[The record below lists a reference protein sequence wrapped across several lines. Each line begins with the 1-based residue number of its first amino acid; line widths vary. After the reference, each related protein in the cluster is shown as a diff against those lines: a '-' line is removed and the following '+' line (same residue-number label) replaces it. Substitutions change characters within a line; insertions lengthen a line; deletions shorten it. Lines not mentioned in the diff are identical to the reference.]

1 MKFTFTYLIVLLIG
15 VIAQAQPNL
24 HVLKY
29 LHGHANSG
37 GNIIYNNRGQV
48 AFQQIYGD
56 NVLERW
62 MVFDSSD
69 FATNFVGD
77 SAVTLTRWG
86 PFGGILDFKLIY
98 QEVDSPE
105 VQAYVYDVSSLQLQ
119 DSIAAATPFYGVQDT
134 FYHYVNDIF
143 TDSNLPTPADSNSYY
158 ILYLRYLK
166 KNE

>member
-1 MKFTFTYLIVLLIG
+1 MKFTLTYLIVLLFG
-15 VIAQAQPNL
+15 VISFAQTMQHN
-24 HVLKY
+24 LKY
-29 LHGHANSG
+29 LYGRAHSG
-37 GNIIYNNRGQV
+37 GNIIYNQKGQV

-62 MVFDSSD
+62 MVFDSAA

-86 PFGGILDFKLIY
+86 PIGAILDFKLIY

-105 VQAYVYDVSSLQLQ
+105 VQAYVYDVGSLQ
-119 DSIAAATPFYGVQDT
+119 DTAWTTPFYGIQDT

-158 ILYLRYLK
+158 IMYLRYLR